1 MLYNLLKLLI
11 TLLFK
16 LIFRI
21 KVFGR
26 DNIPKRGGFILASN
40 HASFLDPVALGVAC
54 PRKLNFMARHDLFS
68 NPLFAKLIS
77 ALGAFEVKRNSA
89 DLSALKEAMRRVK
102 GGSALVLF
110 PEGSRKN
117 NNGSLNPPHPGVG
130 FLAAKLDAPVI
141 PVYISG
147 TEQALP
153 KGARFIR
160 PAKISVS
167 FGKQI
172 PIGRR
177 MPYQDIAYAIMED
190 IRHLSCSI
198 SN

>member
-1 MLYNLLKLLI
+1 MLYGLLKLPVV
-11 TLLFK
+11 LLFK
-16 LIFRI
+16 LLFRI
-21 KVFGR
+21 KVSGR
-26 DNIPKRGGFILASN
+26 DNIPKQGGFILASN
-40 HASFLDPVALGVAC
+40 HASFLDPVVLGVAC
-54 PRKLNFMARHDLFS
+54 PRRLNFMARHDLFS
-68 NPLFAKLIS
+68 NPFFAKLIS
-77 ALGAFEVKRNSA
+77 ILGAFEVKRNSA

-102 GGSALVLF
+102 NGKALVLF
-110 PEGSRKN
+110 PEGSRKG

-130 FLAAKLDAPVI
+130 FLAARLDAPVV

-147 TEQALP
+147 TEKALP
-153 KGARFIR
+153 KGAKFIR

-177 MPYQDIAYAIMED
+177 MPYQDIAQLIMED